1 MHAAAMRPGT
11 SAGFGFSPSGSIRLS
26 ILFVLV
32 LCGCG
37 ARSSLRADQHGDSG
51 SGASATTATS
61 TSSSG
66 GQGGGASL
74 ELVSEIRFQDIHL
87 VSGNPRKINPNTVSA
102 TEPDNQVRLYVV
114 LLDDDPPPMSFTWST
129 DLGSIVSEQGAEI
142 VFASAQEG
150 LAHISCTATDL
161 SSGDV
166 YPRQLT
172 INIEKAVQGYPIIRG
187 DYVLWT
193 VSPHEVHG
201 VHLPT
206 RKAIAVGPGGLT
218 SFDGKW
224 ASVKPPTLGDRE
236 IVLYNPASGTSQVHS
251 PPSLKAA
258 WDYRHIVV
266 SGGQL
271 YWATTDTSYEHIE
284 LYHMALDKLVENHV
298 YTPDP
303 GMTMAPF
310 NDLLMFGEAFDGG
323 LFGNHLFTPAQSLLV
338 ETYELNALG
347 MVVSYHPPWVALR
360 DYSGFRL
367 HNAAQ
372 ALTKEVTPSFG
383 SVIGVELTE
392 GYYGGQAREPFGDE
406 GELFLVALDGSV
418 DERIHFDT
426 NDFLFPSVDGPR
438 IVWVQDQDIYLFE
451 AGK

>member
-1 MHAAAMRPGT
+1 MLT
-11 SAGFGFSPSGSIRLS
+11 SATRPAQIVGLGLS
-26 ILFVLV
+26 ALLLA

-37 ARSSLRADQHGDSG
+37 ARSSLQAQQHGDSG
-51 SGASATTATS
+51 SATS
-61 TSSSG
+61 TTAATTSSTG
-66 GQGGGASL
+66 GQGGSAPL

-87 VSGNPRKINPNTVSA
+87 VAGNPRKINPNTVEA
-102 TEPDNQVRLYVV
+102 TEPDNLVRLSVE
-114 LLDDDPPPMSFTWST
+114 LLDDDPPPLSFAWST

-142 VFASAQEG
+142 TFESAQEG
-150 LAHISCTATDL
+150 QAHIACVVTDL
-161 SSGDV
+161 SSGDI
-166 YPRQLT
+166 YPRQIT
-172 INIEKAVQGYPIIRG
+172 INIEQAIQGYPIIRG

-206 RKAIAVGPGGLT
+206 RKAIELGPGGLT
-218 SFDGKW
+218 SFDGEW
-224 ASVKPPTLGDRE
+224 ASVKPPTLAERK
-236 IVLYNPASGTSQVHS
+236 IVLYNPATGESQEHS

-271 YWATTDTSYEHIE
+271 YWATTDKSYQHLE
-284 LYHMALDKLVENHV
+284 LYTMALDKQIEGHV

-303 GMTMAPF
+303 SLTMAPF
-310 NDLLMFGEAFDGG
+310 KGYLAFGEALDGG
-323 LFGNHLFTPAQSLLV
+323 VFANHFFSPANGSLIPIKFDV
-338 ETYELNALG
+338 TG
-347 MVVSYHPPWVALR
+347 MVVSHFSPWFAFR

-367 HNAAQ
+367 REPG
-372 ALTKEVTPSFG
+372 TMVTIEVTPTFG
-383 SVIGVELTE
+383 SVLSVELTE

-438 IVWVQDQDIYLFE
+438 IVWVQGYDIYLFE
-451 AGK
+451 AVE